1 MTALAGATA
10 GHIGLHE
17 LRFGRTRVADVLG
30 ARAETF
36 DTVSHMLLEQM
47 RICRF
52 LQCPSCSSGLRIAQ
66 QLMRSLAGS
75 CTRGGAIKHW
85 HAMGVVEH
93 CHPRSVSKVDT
104 HPLD

>member
-17 LRFGRTRVADVLG
+17 LRFGRTRVADVLV

-36 DTVSHMLLEQM
+36 DTVSHMRLEQM

-52 LQCPSCSSGLRIAQ
+52 LQCPSCS
-66 QLMRSLAGS
+66 
-75 CTRGGAIKHW
+75 C
-85 HAMGVVEH
+85 HAMAVVEH
-93 CHPRSVSKVDT
+93 CHPRSVSKVHT
-104 HPLD
+104 HQLD